1 MIDNTSLQGAFPR
14 IARRGDRRRQAPE
27 EYDAMIPL
35 VPPVEVSRLLLLL
48 LVAIGAVVSIATSP
62 PLSSFAGG
70 FAAGAGAVIV
80 LSFLKAPRRV
90 RE

>member
-1 MIDNTSLQGAFPR
+1 MTP
-14 IARRGDRRRQAPE
+14 
-27 EYDAMIPL
+27 M

-48 LVAIGAVVSIATSP
+48 FVAVGAVVSIASSP

-80 LSFLKAPRRV
+80 LSFLSNPRRAPRATDD
-90 RE
+90 EETP